1 MANNI
6 YPLEIQNELA
16 TKQLDLDKILKLD
29 KSQQKVIL
37 KLFDDL
43 MDSFYGERGMS
54 LPGGMKIDHLRAQV
68 LYKTLIDGGY
78 LVTRREK
85 NLNEVLEK

>member
-1 MANNI
+1 MSKNT
-6 YPLEIQNELA
+6 YPWDIQNELSE
-16 TKQLDLDKILKLD
+16 KQLDLNKILKLE
-29 KSQQKVIL
+29 KHEQKVIL

-43 MDSFYGERGMS
+43 MDCFYGEKGMS
-54 LPGGMKIDHLRAQV
+54 LPGGMKVDYLRAEV
-68 LYKTLIDGGY
+68 LYRTLVESDY